1 MRWTELFQFAS
12 DVINKVVEN
21 AEATKI
27 VEDGFEIMLQKVEAM
42 VTGEQFSN
50 KKTTT
55 QKRLFNGPLA
65 ISARGCGKG
74 GKEKNKGKVNGR
86 SCHGYGKVGDKMIKE
101 IVQYSM
107 IGKDICFN
115 FSIVYF

>member
-42 VTGEQFSN
+42 VTS
-50 KKTTT
+50 
-55 QKRLFNGPLA
+55 
-65 ISARGCGKG
+65 
-74 GKEKNKGKVNGR
+74 
-86 SCHGYGKVGDKMIKE
+86 
-101 IVQYSM
+101 
-107 IGKDICFN
+107 
-115 FSIVYF
+115 